1 MELLTTRPC
10 QNVKTTAVAFTRSE
24 PSESVGSNSAIMH
37 LYAGLAAWGVAA
49 FIIYKLINLVVE
61 KRQLA
66 G

>member
-1 MELLTTRPC
+1 
-10 QNVKTTAVAFTRSE
+10 
-24 PSESVGSNSAIMH
+24 MH